1 MCYTRQMTTIY
12 ESPDQGKTV
21 YARKMGEQNR
31 TLIKGGPGQV
41 NITSVGPVSLDIQV
55 ISGGGGSGSIHNLG
69 QKYRDILVTAET
81 NPALKKAVEQME
93 LIYGLTKKY

>member
-1 MCYTRQMTTIY
+1 MIY
-12 ESPDQGKTV
+12 ESPDKGNTI

-41 NITSVGPVSLDIQV
+41 NITSAGPISWDIHA